1 MRVVEYRRIEVK
13 RDMDLIRD
21 ILLKVE
27 EDPSMNGF
35 TFKTYDTKDFEGH
48 SEPEIIYHINLLFEV
63 GFIDGARSLNPLP
76 AISRLTWQGHEFIA
90 ATKDPRIWASVK
102 ERLKGLPDVG
112 ISVIFEIAKAEIKK
126 HLKLP

>member
-1 MRVVEYRRIEVK
+1 
-13 RDMDLIRD
+13 MD
-21 ILLKVE
+21 
-27 EDPSMNGF
+27 GG
-35 TFKTYDTKDFEGH
+35 TFKSFDATDFEGH
-48 SEPEIIYHINLLFEV
+48 SDAEVTYHIDLLFEAD
-63 GFIDGARSLNPLP
+63 FIAGGRNFNPVP
-76 AISRLTWQGHEFIA
+76 AISRLTGKGHEFIA

>member
-13 RDMDLIRD
+13 RDMDLVRD

-27 EDPSMNGF
+27 EDPTLNGY
-35 TFKTYDTKDFEGH
+35 TFKTCSTADFEGH
-48 SEPEIIYHINLLFEV
+48 SEAEITYHIDLLFEV
-63 GFIDGARSLNPLP
+63 GFIDGARSLNPVP

-102 ERLKGLPDVG
+102 ERLKGLPDVALP
-112 ISVIFEIAKAEIKK
+112 VIFEIAKAEIKK
-126 HLKLP
+126 YLKLP